1 MNPLRGLRIHLAERI
16 ESQTANQLAM
26 SQSYTPRPPA
36 TLPSDTY
43 CLDVIRPSTE
53 FTDIVKDRYMVS
65 SSSSNLGPGQ
75 RRSAG
80 DRIEEVGRVWF
91 QPWWLA
97 GIALACG
104 AIILAPR
111 LVKSLPEI
119 GNRPE
124 YQLRV
129 SNIQITEV
137 PQWVPRDLVKQVAPQ
152 AGINPS
158 RSVLDENLTSD
169 LAKAFA
175 QHPWVEKVVK
185 VSKSVPA
192 RVTVDL
198 VYRRPV
204 AMVEVATGL
213 LPVDG
218 SGVLLP
224 PTAFTPEDTPR
235 YPLITQPKSSPVGA
249 IGKPWGDPQVTAAA
263 RLAAVLLPHW
273 QDFRLTA
280 IEIPAGIDLRAPQE
294 ELVFQL
300 QTQGGSRI
308 VWGRAPGVIY
318 PLELSADQ
326 KIGRL
331 EECLSRFGGFDQP
344 DGPYEIDIRHFQ
356 EITRVRLTA
365 TKELRRKL

>member
-1 MNPLRGLRIHLAERI
+1 
-16 ESQTANQLAM
+16 
-26 SQSYTPRPPA
+26 
-36 TLPSDTY
+36 
-43 CLDVIRPSTE
+43 
-53 FTDIVKDRYMVS
+53 MVS
-65 SSSSNLGPGQ
+65 SPSSSNRGPGS
-75 RRSAG
+75 RRSTG
-80 DRIEEVGRVWF
+80 ERIEEVGRAWF

-97 GIALACG
+97 GIAMACA
-104 AIILAPR
+104 AIILGPR
-111 LVKSLPEI
+111 LAKSLPEI

-124 YQLRV
+124 YQLRTTD
-129 SNIQITEV
+129 IQVTEI
-137 PQWVPRDLVKQVAPQ
+137 PQWVPRDLVAQVAPQ
-152 AGINPS
+152 AGIKPT
-158 RSVLDENLTSD
+158 RSVLDERLTSD
-169 LAKAFA
+169 LANAFG
-175 QHPWVEKVVK
+175 QHPWVEKVIK

-192 RVTVDL
+192 RVEIDL

-204 AMVEVATGL
+204 AMVEVSTGL

-218 SGVLLP
+218 TGVLLP
-224 PTAFTPEDTPR
+224 PTAFSTADAQR
-235 YPLITQPKSSPVGA
+235 YPLITLPKSSPSGAVGTS
-249 IGKPWGDPQVTAAA
+249 WGDPQVIAAA

-280 IEIPAGIDLRAPQE
+280 IEIPAGIDGRAPLA

-331 EECLSRFGGFDQP
+331 EECLTRFGGFDQP

-365 TKELRRKL
+365 TREHRPKL

>member
-1 MNPLRGLRIHLAERI
+1 
-16 ESQTANQLAM
+16 
-26 SQSYTPRPPA
+26 
-36 TLPSDTY
+36 
-43 CLDVIRPSTE
+43 
-53 FTDIVKDRYMVS
+53 MVS
-65 SSSSNLGPGQ
+65 SSSSSSRYGSGN

-111 LVKSLPEI
+111 VVKSLPEI

-129 SNIQITEV
+129 DDIQVTEI
-137 PQWVPRDLVKQVAPQ
+137 PQWVPRDLVAQVAAQ
-152 AGINPS
+152 AGMNPT
-158 RSVLDENLTSD
+158 RSVLDERLTSD
-169 LAKAFA
+169 LANAFR
-175 QHPWVEKVVK
+175 QNPWVDKVIK
-185 VSKSVPA
+185 VSKTVPA
-192 RVTVDL
+192 RVTIEL

-204 AMVEVATGL
+204 AMVEVSTGM

-218 SGVLLP
+218 FGVLLP
-224 PTAFTPEDTPR
+224 PTAFTPEDALR

-249 IGKPWGDPQVTAAA
+249 VGKPWGDAQVIAAA

-273 QDFRLTA
+273 QDFRLSA
-280 IEIPAGIDLRAPQE
+280 IEIPTAVDLRAPLE

-331 EECLSRFGGFDQP
+331 EECLTRFGGFDQP

>member
-1 MNPLRGLRIHLAERI
+1 M
-16 ESQTANQLAM
+16 
-26 SQSYTPRPPA
+26 RP
-36 TLPSDTY
+36 
-43 CLDVIRPSTE
+43 CIE
-53 FTDIVKDRYMVS
+53 FTESVKDRFMVS
-65 SSSSNLGPGQ
+65 SSSSSGFGSGN
-75 RRSAG
+75 RRSTG
-80 DRIEEVGRVWF
+80 DRIEEVGRAWF

-97 GIALACG
+97 GIALVCG

-119 GNRPE
+119 GKRPE
-124 YQLRV
+124 YQLRAN
-129 SNIQITEV
+129 NIQITEI
-137 PQWVPRDLVKQVAPQ
+137 PQWVPRDLVAQVAAQ
-152 AGINPS
+152 AGLNPT

-169 LAKAFA
+169 LAAAFR

-192 RVTVDL
+192 RVEVEL

-204 AMVEVATGL
+204 AMVEVSTGL

-224 PTAFTPEDTPR
+224 PTAFAPEDALR
-235 YPLITQPKSSPVGA
+235 YPLITQPKTSPVGA
-249 IGKPWGDPQVTAAA
+249 VGKAWGDPQVVAGA

-308 VWGRAPGVIY
+308 IWGRAPGVIY

-331 EECLSRFGGFDQP
+331 EECLTRFGGFDQP

-365 TKELRRKL
+365 TRDLRRKL

>member
-1 MNPLRGLRIHLAERI
+1 
-16 ESQTANQLAM
+16 
-26 SQSYTPRPPA
+26 
-36 TLPSDTY
+36 
-43 CLDVIRPSTE
+43 
-53 FTDIVKDRYMVS
+53 MVS
-65 SSSSNLGPGQ
+65 SSSSSPNPGPGV

-97 GIALACG
+97 GIALVCG
-104 AIILAPR
+104 VIILGPR
-111 LVKSLPEI
+111 LAKSLPEI

-129 SNIQITEV
+129 NNIQITEV
-137 PQWVPRDLVKQVAPQ
+137 PQWVPRDLIAQVAAQ
-152 AGINPS
+152 AGMNPT

-185 VSKSVPA
+185 VSKTVPA
-192 RVTVDL
+192 RVVVDL

-204 AMVEVATGL
+204 AMVEVSTGL

-218 SGVLLP
+218 TGVLLP
-224 PTAFTPEDTPR
+224 PTAFAPEDAQR
-235 YPLITQPKSSPVGA
+235 YPLITQPKSSPAGA
-249 IGKPWGDPQVTAAA
+249 IGKSWGDPQVVAAA

-280 IEIPAGIDLRAPQE
+280 IEIPAAIDVRAPQE

-331 EECLSRFGGFDQP
+331 EECLTRFGGFDQP